1 MPRNYTILGQKN
13 PSANVLTN
21 LYTVPAG
28 NSAVISSINIANL
41 DANAAAFSIAANL
54 AGAVTANANY
64 LAWRVSIPG
73 NDSIA
78 LSLGVTLNASSQ
90 LSVNSNT
97 STLTFSAFGTEM
109 Y

>member
-1 MPRNYTILGQKN
+1 MPRNYTILGQTN
-13 PSANVLTN
+13 PAANTLTR
-21 LYTVPAG
+21 LYGVPAG

-41 DANAAAFSIAANL
+41 DANPAAFSIAANVNGV
-54 AGAVTANANY
+54 ATANANY
-64 LAWRVSIPG
+64 LAWRVTVPG

-90 LSVNSNT
+90 LSVNANT
-97 STLTFSAFGTEM
+97 STVSFSAFGTEI